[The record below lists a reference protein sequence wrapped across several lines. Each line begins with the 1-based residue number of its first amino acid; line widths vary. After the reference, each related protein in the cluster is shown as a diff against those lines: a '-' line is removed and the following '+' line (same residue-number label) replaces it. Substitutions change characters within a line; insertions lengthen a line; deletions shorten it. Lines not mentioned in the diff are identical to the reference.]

1 MINLVKQSRILSVL
15 LVAVVLIG
23 STGCIGAMA
32 QLLYVVKGHKS
43 PAVFDGMEG
52 KRVAVVVVSDAS
64 AYGPDTLAFSVTKIV
79 SMDLQNNVKDIAV
92 ITPEAIEEWI
102 DTNDW
107 DQTNFTDLGRG
118 VGADLVLEIGVGSY
132 TIHDGKTLYK
142 GQSELSV
149 SVHEMESGN
158 TLFSQGP
165 DAYVFPT
172 NGRPAIQTTP
182 RQFEQMYLSKLTTR
196 VSRLFYPHDRLDS
209 VAEDASMPF

>member
-118 VGADLVLEIGVGSY
+118 VGADLVLEIEVGSY

-158 TLFSQGP
+158 TLFAQGP

>member
-1 MINLVKQSRILSVL
+1 MINLVKQSRALSVL
-15 LVAVVLIG
+15 LVVTVLIG
-23 STGCIGAMA
+23 STGCIGTLA

-64 AYGPDTLAFSVTKIV
+64 AYGPDTLTYSVSKIV

-92 ITPEAIEEWI
+92 VSPAEIEEWM
-102 DTNDW
+102 DTKDW
-107 DQTNFTDLGRG
+107 DQTNFKDLGRG
-118 VGADLVLEIGVGSY
+118 VGADLVLAVEVGSY
-132 TIHDGKTLYK
+132 TIHEGTTLYK

-149 SVHEMESGN
+149 SVHEMETGN
-158 TLFSQGP
+158 ILFSQGP

-182 RQFEQMYLSKLTTR
+182 RQFEQMYLSKLTTK